1 MTVLVPTM
9 GALHKGHQALIKR
22 ARSMSKEVVVSIF
35 VNPLQFEN
43 TDDLKNYPRSPE
55 RDIQLATLAGATEV
69 WMPEYEEIYPAEIKK
84 LSAGPLGALYEGQ
97 SRPDH
102 FDGVVTVVNR
112 LFEIVKPDSAVFG
125 EKDFQQLAIIKAMKS
140 KVEIIGVPTVREFDG
155 LALSSRNV
163 RLSEQ
168 GRVSANV
175 IHRALAAAHLAPSVV
190 IAQEII
196 DSTLATEAG
205 FKKDYAA
212 IIDEDSFEIAND
224 QTRNKRAIIAGWI
237 DGVRLIDNMKMGE
250 GR

>member
-35 VNPLQFEN
+35 INPLQFEN
-43 TDDLKNYPRSPE
+43 KDDLEKYPRSPE

-69 WMPEYEEIYPAEIKK
+69 WMPDYEEIYPGEIKK
-84 LSAGPLGALYEGQ
+84 LSAGSLGNLFEGHA
-97 SRPDH
+97 RPEH
-102 FDGVVTVVNR
+102 FDGVVTVINR
-112 LFEIVKPDSAVFG
+112 LFEIVKPQLAVFG

-140 KVEIIGVPTVREFDG
+140 SVEIIGVPTVREFDG

-163 RLSEQ
+163 RLTEQ

-175 IHRALAAAHLAPSVV
+175 IHRALVAARLAPTIA
-190 IAQEII
+190 IAQEVMNTTL
-196 DSTLATEAG
+196 STVAG

-212 IIDEDSFEIAND
+212 IIDEDTFEIATD
-224 QTRNKRAIIAGWI
+224 DVRNKRGIIAGWI
-237 DGVRLIDNMKMGE
+237 DGIRLIDNMKMGV
-250 GR
+250 

>member
-22 ARSMSKEVVVSIF
+22 ARSLSKEVVVSIF
-35 VNPLQFEN
+35 INPLQFEN
-43 TDDLKNYPRSPE
+43 KDDLEKYPRSPE
-55 RDIQLATLAGATEV
+55 KDIQLATLAGATEI
-69 WMPEYEEIYPAEIKK
+69 WLPEYEEIYPGDISK
-84 LSAGPLGALYEGQ
+84 LSAGPLGQIFEGK
-97 SRPDH
+97 SRPEH

-112 LFEIVKPDSAVFG
+112 LFEIVKPTTAVFG

-155 LALSSRNV
+155 LALSSRNI
-163 RLSEQ
+163 RLTEQ

-175 IHRALAAAHLAPSVV
+175 IHRALAAAHLAPTVA

-196 DSTLATEAG
+196 DTTLATEPA
-205 FKKDYAA
+205 FKCDYAA
-212 IIDEDSFEIAND
+212 IIDENSFEFANE
-224 QTRNKRAIIAGWI
+224 TTKHKRAIIAGWI
-237 DGVRLIDNMKMGE
+237 DGVRLIDNMRMGE